1 MTKDQITHVS
11 DEELGAA
18 IAEPQFAGAYALMKA
33 EMERRSLQK
42 MLAASE
48 SLRQATAT
56 MAADVERIAN
66 SSGKLEVL
74 SSALIAETANVHR
87 QVVVLTASSHNIEW
101 LTKWLIWLTVALGL
115 FTLALVADVG
125 NKFRLEY
132 FSELPPP
139 PAPQT
144 PPLPVPQSRQEKPA
158 GAEIPVPS
166 ATSPQSPKNVHP

>member
-1 MTKDQITHVS
+1 MALWGIIAFEMTKDQITHVS

-115 FTLALVADVG
+115 FTLAPLITLGNYARELAFAWYWSQKNRPRDPLGIAQDGAAPEVA
-125 NKFRLEY
+125 L
-132 FSELPPP
+132 
-139 PAPQT
+139 
-144 PPLPVPQSRQEKPA
+144 
-158 GAEIPVPS
+158 
-166 ATSPQSPKNVHP
+166 